1 MTGYETAKEK
11 KRWVGNDRGRKQPRY
26 EMTGFEMTGF
36 ETAGVGNDRVGND
49 RVGNDLVGNDR
60 SPYCPTL

>member
-49 RVGNDLVGNDR
+49 RVGDDRVGNDLLPR
-60 SPYCPTL
+60 M